1 LAERPASTRRA
12 PEPAAAGWQATAAA
26 APAPAAGPD
35 PTGTRVARVLRERI
49 SQGELLPGAKLAE
62 QSLAEQLSVS
72 RNTLREAF
80 GTLAAE
86 SIVERIPN
94 RGVFVAKPDA
104 EDIREIY
111 RIRGMIEPAALLW
124 GTRRDT
130 DIEFLGAV
138 VDRAIAARDAGDVSG
153 MADANQTLH
162 RTIVAMAG
170 SPTLSTVMDRT
181 LARMRLVFHGMAD
194 APGFHVRYAEHN
206 RDLVR
211 LMAAGH
217 WDEAAAALRRYL
229 DTAEREL
236 LEHVDR

>member
-1 LAERPASTRRA
+1 LAEQPVVPQRRA
-12 PEPAAAGWQATAAA
+12 QATAAA
-26 APAPAAGPD
+26 PHA
-35 PTGTRVARVLRERI
+35 PTGARAAQVLRERI
-49 SQGELLPGAKLAE
+49 SNGDLLPGTKLAE
-62 QSLAEQLSVS
+62 QALAEQLSVS

-124 GTRRDT
+124 GELRDGDLAELRT
-130 DIEFLGAV
+130 V
-138 VDRAIAARDAGDVSG
+138 VDWAIAARDAGDVAG

-162 RTIVAMAG
+162 RAIVAMAG

-181 LARMRLVFHGMAD
+181 LSRMRLVFHGMAD

-211 LMAAGH
+211 LMESGH
-217 WDEAAAALRRYL
+217 WDQAAAAMRRYL
-229 DTAEREL
+229 ETAEREL